1 MSKLPLRDRHI
12 VLTRPEGRGA
22 DWKDLLMESG
32 ASVAELPLIEIS
44 FEPDAMILTEVLDG
58 MGEYDWLVFT
68 SPNGVRGFF
77 NRFFERF
84 ADIRSIG
91 GVKIACVG
99 PATEKAVRALHLEPD
114 ITSTQADGLSLG
126 RKMMESHDI
135 ENQKI
140 LMATGNLSS
149 PELASLLLD
158 QGMAIVDVLKVYAT
172 EERPVT
178 ESPEAAEFRRRGA
191 DIIVFASPSAVES
204 FIHQAASLRPESGAK
219 QPKAVAIGP
228 TTADAMKRS
237 GIPLAAVA
245 TAPTAKAIRDAVI
258 SALQE

>member
-22 DWKDLLMESG
+22 DWKELLMESG

-44 FEPDAMILTEVLDG
+44 FEPDAMVLTEVLDG
-58 MGEYDWLVFT
+58 IGEYDWLVFT

-91 GVKIACVG
+91 GLKIACVG

-126 RKMMESHDI
+126 KKMMDSYDM

-149 PELASLLLD
+149 TLPLPQPMSTKHHS
-158 QGMAIVDVLKVYAT
+158 GN
-172 EERPVT
+172 
-178 ESPEAAEFRRRGA
+178 ESPSSVR
-191 DIIVFASPSAVES
+191 VS
-204 FIHQAASLRPESGAK
+204 
-219 QPKAVAIGP
+219 
-228 TTADAMKRS
+228 
-237 GIPLAAVA
+237 
-245 TAPTAKAIRDAVI
+245 
-258 SALQE
+258 